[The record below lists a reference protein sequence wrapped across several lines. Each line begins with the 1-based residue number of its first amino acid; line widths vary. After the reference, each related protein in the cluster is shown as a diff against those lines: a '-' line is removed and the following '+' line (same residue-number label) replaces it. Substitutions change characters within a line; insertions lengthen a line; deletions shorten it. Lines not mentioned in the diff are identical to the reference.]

1 MSGEFLEKGRLQGC
15 DGHYM
20 FEGDYIYANDCIFSL
35 QDTTKPIRAK
45 SVEDTR
51 IIGAFTNSKVQGD
64 HIYTL
69 QGDPMEAY
77 KATLEI
83 RQIDPQQGYTL
94 LGQLAG
100 EFHTAFAIHD
110 QYLYALGQKSLQ
122 VIDVSNPLSLT
133 VSTTITHTETLHT
146 LAIEGTQLYL
156 TASNKKLFVYDISNP
171 LQPQLMAQHTL
182 PFKQNLPQYTQ
193 VLVRDQYLFIKYGDV
208 FKVFDLRDVSE
219 LKEVRE
225 FGSLHYA
232 GPFYLSEDWLFV
244 KSWQYSKILVF
255 DISDPAMTGL
265 TATFDNATNTDYQF
279 LSRFGSEAD
288 YPTLF
293 AKDDIFYSFS
303 TPFIEVFRLE

>member
-133 VSTTITHTETLHT
+133 V
-146 LAIEGTQLYL
+146 
-156 TASNKKLFVYDISNP
+156 
-171 LQPQLMAQHTL
+171 